1 MENANSRRCCGCK
14 NRDNMVEKGD
24 FHGLFILRVLHDLGG
39 GVWAA
44 FGSVVLSLFAIHE
57 V

>member
-1 MENANSRRCCGCK
+1 
-14 NRDNMVEKGD
+14 MVEKGD